1 LVKGIG
7 RVGFGSCPP
16 AGLNTGPN
24 PTQRGRSATKHHI
37 LVDLEGAPLTVL
49 QSGANVHDSM
59 MVEEVVD
66 SVEPIKGSGRG
77 RPRSA
82 LRRLMATRPT
92 ATGSAAGPS
101 VWRGI
106 KCRIA
111 RKGVESS
118 ERLGRYR
125 WVVERT
131 IISWLG
137 CYRRPGVGYERRD
150 EIHRAFLDLGW
161 SLICW
166 NQLQR
171 LC

>member
-59 MVEEVVD
+59 IVEEEVD

-77 RPRSA
+77 RPRKRPEKADGDEAYGDRKCRRA
-82 LRRLMATRPT
+82 L
-92 ATGSAAGPS
+92 G
-101 VWRGI
+101 WRGI
-106 KCRIA
+106 KYRIA
-111 RKGVESS
+111 RRGVESS